1 MTTLRDVIGSRIR
14 LLRKAANLSQAELAD
29 LIGTDPPLI
38 GRYERGVTMPS
49 IEQLI
54 RLSTALKV
62 SPAEILPSHED
73 EIREKLI
80 SLRREIS
87 DMIMRVDSPD
97 LLEQVKKKI
106 EDMSHNID

>member
-1 MTTLRDVIGSRIR
+1 
-14 LLRKAANLSQAELAD
+14 
-29 LIGTDPPLI
+29 
-38 GRYERGVTMPS
+38 MPS

-62 SPAEILPSHED
+62 SPAEILPSQED

-97 LLEQVKKKI
+97 LLEQVKKNI
-106 EDMSHNID
+106 EDMSHNVD